1 MVENDYNSTKLIFEF
16 KNDNGYTK
24 IFQLL
29 RPDGST
35 WRKEIIND
43 ELVLA
48 TTNDNNEVVSVLTC
62 FGRYF
67 FDVVFYKGDS
77 KVTTT
82 KREEFFVRDCIPD
95 HAVDTEPKNIL
106 DDLIAKVNKAI
117 EECNNLDLDF
127 VAVDDGAK
135 ITITKKDGSK
145 KSVVIKA
152 STSTDGDTDSLTEE
166 QIQALNEMTASINEE
181 GELEITYN
189 ENVLDFEIQIQNDE
203 LIVENN
209 MEEVDFAIN
218 SEKELE
224 VMY

>member
-16 KNDNGYTK
+16 KNDNEYTK

-29 RPDGST
+29 KPDGST
-35 WRKEIIND
+35 WRKEILND

-48 TTNDNNEVVSVLTC
+48 TTNNDNEIVSVLTC
-62 FGRYF
+62 FGTYF
-67 FDVVFYKGDS
+67 FDIAFYKGDS

-95 HAVDTEPKNIL
+95 HAVDTEQKNIL

-117 EECNNLDLDF
+117 EECNNLDLDI
-127 VAVDDGAK
+127 VAVDNGAK

-152 STSTDGDTDSLTEE
+152 SASTDDDTNSLTEE
-166 QIQALNEMTASINEE
+166 QIQALNSMEASITEN
-181 GELEITYN
+181 GELIITYD